1 MVTGFAG
8 IEVVYYCRSDMMVK
22 EYIKVDATKHSE
34 ERLAA
39 LPTLQQMK

>member
-1 MVTGFAG
+1 
-8 IEVVYYCRSDMMVK
+8 VK
-22 EYIKVDATKHSE
+22 EYIKVDPTKHSE